1 MNWIDKL
8 ERRYGSLGIPNLIN
22 GLLIGQLAAGIIM
35 LFFNRDFGSLLMLS
49 RTYVLHG
56 QIWRLITFLFVPI
69 WLGGVFGVLNLL
81 FYYWLG
87 NALARVWGDFR
98 TTLFLAL
105 GMLGAWVSCF
115 LTGYAGPSAIFQ
127 SMLFAYTWL
136 WPDQMVLLFGI
147 IPFKMK
153 YLGWIELAFWAFSF
167 LTGSFAIKVSLV
179 LGLAGFLA
187 FYGREVFDW
196 CVDAVKDWK
205 RRRDWEN
212 RNH

>member
-8 ERRYGSLGIPNLIN
+8 ERRYGNLGIPNLIN

-56 QIWRLITFLFVPI
+56 QIWRLITFLFQPI

-136 WPDQMVLLFGI
+136 WPDRAG
-147 IPFKMK
+147 
-153 YLGWIELAFWAFSF
+153 
-167 LTGSFAIKVSLV
+167 V
-179 LGLAGFLA
+179 LGLQLFDGQLRHQGQPRAGAGGFSGVLWPR
-187 FYGREVFDW
+187 GL
-196 CVDAVKDWK
+196 
-205 RRRDWEN
+205 
-212 RNH
+212 

>member
-8 ERRYGSLGIPNLIN
+8 ERRYGNLGIPNLIN

-105 GMLGAWVSCF
+105 GMLGAW
-115 LTGYAGPSAIFQ
+115 
-127 SMLFAYTWL
+127 
-136 WPDQMVLLFGI
+136 
-147 IPFKMK
+147 
-153 YLGWIELAFWAFSF
+153 AFSF

-179 LGLAGFLA
+179 LGMAGFLA

-212 RNH
+212 RNR

>member
-8 ERRYGSLGIPNLIN
+8 ERRYGNLGIPNLIN

-56 QIWRLITFLFVPI
+56 QIWRLITFLFQPI

-127 SMLFAYTWL
+127 SMLFAFIAISKLALYIDCFGLTPLRVQSTWL
-136 WPDQMVLLFGI
+136 VCVLL
-147 IPFKMK
+147 
-153 YLGWIELAFWAFSF
+153 LGCVCALYTH
-167 LTGSFAIKVSLV
+167 LTGKKSMRAWMIFGAVT
-179 LGLAGFLA
+179 LAGLCMVQLPMHVPAPEFP
-187 FYGREVFDW
+187 G
-196 CVDAVKDWK
+196 
-205 RRRDWEN
+205 
-212 RNH
+212 

>member
-8 ERRYGSLGIPNLIN
+8 ERRYGNLGIPNLIN

-115 LTGYAGPSAIFQ
+115 LTGYAGSDGAAVWHHSVQ
-127 SMLFAYTWL
+127 
-136 WPDQMVLLFGI
+136 DE
-147 IPFKMK
+147 IPG
-153 YLGWIELAFWAFSF
+153 LDRAG
-167 LTGSFAIKVSLV
+167 V
-179 LGLAGFLA
+179 LGLQLFDGQLRHQGQPRAGAGGFSGILWPR
-187 FYGREVFDW
+187 GL
-196 CVDAVKDWK
+196 
-205 RRRDWEN
+205 
-212 RNH
+212 

>member
-8 ERRYGSLGIPNLIN
+8 ERRYGNLGIPNLIN

-105 GMLGAWVSCF
+105 GVAVASSK
-115 LTGYAGPSAIFQ
+115 T
-127 SMLFAYTWL
+127 
-136 WPDQMVLLFGI
+136 VR
-147 IPFKMK
+147 
-153 YLGWIELAFWAFSF
+153 
-167 LTGSFAIKVSLV
+167 VSLPKYV
-179 LGLAGFLA
+179 MNVGRDFTSFRFEETGKYINFCHTYNLFLLEA
-187 FYGREVFDW
+187 ACFSN
-196 CVDAVKDWK
+196 KIL
-205 RRRDWEN
+205 
-212 RNH
+212 

>member
-8 ERRYGSLGIPNLIN
+8 ERRYGNLGIPNLIN

-98 TTLFLAL
+98 TTLFLA
-105 GMLGAWVSCF
+105 
-115 LTGYAGPSAIFQ
+115 PSSRACC
-127 SMLFAYTWL
+127 S
-136 WPDQMVLLFGI
+136 P
-147 IPFKMK
+147 IP
-153 YLGWIELAFWAFSF
+153 G
-167 LTGSFAIKVSLV
+167 
-179 LGLAGFLA
+179 
-187 FYGREVFDW
+187 YGRIRW
-196 CVDAVKDWK
+196 CCCLASF
-205 RRRDWEN
+205 RSR
-212 RNH
+212 

>member
-8 ERRYGSLGIPNLIN
+8 ERRYGNLGIPNLIN

-115 LTGYAGPSAIFQ
+115 LTATPGRAPSSRACCSPTPGCGRIR
-127 SMLFAYTWL
+127 WCCC
-136 WPDQMVLLFGI
+136 
-147 IPFKMK
+147 
-153 YLGWIELAFWAFSF
+153 LASF
-167 LTGSFAIKVSLV
+167 RS
-179 LGLAGFLA
+179 
-187 FYGREVFDW
+187 R
-196 CVDAVKDWK
+196 
-205 RRRDWEN
+205 
-212 RNH
+212 

>member
-8 ERRYGSLGIPNLIN
+8 ERRYGNLGIPNLIN

-105 GMLGAWVSCF
+105 GMLCVGQLLSDRLRRAERHLSEHAVRLHLAVAGSDGAAVWHHSVQDEIPG
-115 LTGYAGPSAIFQ
+115 LDRAG
-127 SMLFAYTWL
+127 
-136 WPDQMVLLFGI
+136 
-147 IPFKMK
+147 
-153 YLGWIELAFWAFSF
+153 
-167 LTGSFAIKVSLV
+167 V
-179 LGLAGFLA
+179 LGLQLFDGQLRHQGQPRAGAGGFSGVLWPR
-187 FYGREVFDW
+187 GL
-196 CVDAVKDWK
+196 
-205 RRRDWEN
+205 
-212 RNH
+212 

>member
-56 QIWRLITFLFVPI
+56 QIWRLITFLFQPI

-105 GMLGAWVSCF
+105 SVV
-115 LTGYAGPSAIFQ
+115 LTGLLLALARPIAAIVVWKNVGSVKRTDYAVHHDRNTVAIFR
-127 SMLFAYTWL
+127 L
-136 WPDQMVLLFGI
+136 I
-147 IPFKMK
+147 HKMGRDK
-153 YLGWIELAFWAFSF
+153 NGDTPVGCLINQLPKLAAS
-167 LTGSFAIKVSLV
+167 
-179 LGLAGFLA
+179 
-187 FYGREVFDW
+187 GRIDTPCRFIQ
-196 CVDAVKDWK
+196 
-205 RRRDWEN
+205 EN
-212 RNH
+212 NPGMMKNGD

>member
-1 MNWIDKL
+1 
-8 ERRYGSLGIPNLIN
+8 
-22 GLLIGQLAAGIIM
+22 
-35 LFFNRDFGSLLMLS
+35 MLS

-56 QIWRLITFLFVPI
+56 QIWRLITFLFQPI

-105 GMLGAWVSCF
+105 GMLGAWISCF

-212 RNH
+212 RNR